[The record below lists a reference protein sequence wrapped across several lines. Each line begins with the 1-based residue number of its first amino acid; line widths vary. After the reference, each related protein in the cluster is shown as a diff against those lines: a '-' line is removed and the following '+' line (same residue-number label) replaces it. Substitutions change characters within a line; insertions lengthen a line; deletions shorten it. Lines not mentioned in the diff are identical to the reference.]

1 MTIRRYILIGIP
13 VACILSVIGS
23 LVISKPKKEIG
34 NQKEIPSPQKQVRNI
49 STITGTDTVTQ
60 TVQGLTM
67 PNYDE
72 QGKEVVIMRGE
83 NTILLNDNVYK
94 IIAPEIEVLDS
105 TRPESET
112 YSFLIT
118 SNTGEMN
125 KTSDEGYL
133 SDNVVV
139 HIDPET
145 QLNTDYLRYLPEKK
159 FVYTDDPVAINGK
172 GVKIVGQGCRNRS

>member
-1 MTIRRYILIGIP
+1 
-13 VACILSVIGS
+13 
-23 LVISKPKKEIG
+23 
-34 NQKEIPSPQKQVRNI
+34 
-49 STITGTDTVTQ
+49 
-60 TVQGLTM
+60 M

-159 FVYTDDPVAINGK
+159 VCIYRRPCCH
-172 GVKIVGQGCRNRS
+172 QWEGCKNSRTGL